1 MTDNFLDYQLMT
13 EDQQSL
19 VDMIHEF
26 MSKEMPQELVEKN
39 DREGHFS
46 MDVAKKLG
54 EMGFYAMDVPE
65 QYGGA
70 GFDCVT
76 ICLIRE
82 ALGYYC
88 GGFANSFVGQSFGYK
103 PLLLAGTEEQKME
116 YGQRLANGEFWATA
130 LTEPQGGSDAVNT
143 RTKAVK
149 DGDDYIIN
157 GNKCFVTNGGISNL
171 YTVSAVTGETNLRGE
186 GISLF
191 IVERD
196 FPGVSMGKHEDKMG
210 IRASNT
216 TELTLQDV
224 RVPAKNLIGPV
235 NTGYQTM
242 MKMLA
247 RTRPTGCAP
256 ALGIAR
262 RAIDLAIDYSRQRIT
277 FGKPIGKHQG
287 IQFKLADMAIRLQTA
302 RNQMIYNATLVDQG
316 VYDTVVGSITKAY
329 ASEAAFQICVDAQ
342 QIFAGYGYSK
352 EYPLEK
358 LVRDARIYSIFE
370 GPNEVQRWIIGN
382 RLVGKIKK

>member
-1 MTDNFLDYQLMT
+1 MFEYQLMT
-13 EDQQSL
+13 EDQKSIIEMVHKFL
-19 VDMIHEF
+19 
-26 MSKEMPQELVEKN
+26 SKRLTPELIEAC
-39 DREGHFS
+39 DREARFPLEI
-46 MDVAKKLG
+46 AREFG

-65 QYGGA
+65 KYGGA

-76 ICLIRE
+76 ICHVRE
-82 ALGYYC
+82 AMGYYC
-88 GGFANSFVGQSFGYK
+88 GGFANSFAGQSFGFK
-103 PLLLAGTEEQKME
+103 PVNLVGTEEQKMQ
-116 YGQRLANGEFWATA
+116 YGRRLANGEFWSTA
-130 LTEPQGGSDAVNT
+130 LTEPQGGSDAANT

-149 DGDDYIIN
+149 DGDDYILN
-157 GNKCFVTNGGISNL
+157 GNKCFVTNGGLANL
-171 YTVSAVTGETNLRGE
+171 YTVSAVTDPTKTHGE

-196 FPGVSMGKHEDKMG
+196 FPGVSVGKHEDKMG

-216 TELTLQDV
+216 TELVLQDV
-224 RVPAKNLIGPV
+224 RVPAKNLIGPE
-235 NTGYQTM
+235 NSGYKTM
-242 MKMLA
+242 VTMLA

-256 ALGIAR
+256 ALGIAQ
-262 RAIDLAIDYSRQRIT
+262 RAMDLAVEYSRQRVT

-302 RNQMIYNATLVDQG
+302 RSQLIYSAALIDQG
-316 VYDTVVGSITKAY
+316 IYDTVIGSITKAY
-329 ASEAAFQICVDAQ
+329 ASEAAFQVCVDAQ
-342 QIFAGYGYSK
+342 QIYAGYGYSK

-382 RLVGKIKK
+382 RLVGSIKK